1 MKLIKK
7 ILKRLVFSFFLLY
20 GYNNI
25 MMSIN
30 MDIPINVYTLSF
42 ITLFGVPFLVVL
54 VLIKIILFV

>member
-1 MKLIKK
+1 MNLIKK